1 MLGFVN
7 TNLPDTG
14 AIGLNLMG
22 GIGMFAV
29 SIYTIFM
36 GRYYDNIV
44 KEAGGSNAFAGQKV
58 LQTTLVIPIVLIVAF
73 AGLVIYMRSRNKTA
87 PLKTAA
93 V

>member
-7 TNLPDTG
+7 TNLPETG

-44 KEAGGSNAFAGQKV
+44 KAANGDNATAGPKI
-58 LQTTLVIPIVLIVAF
+58 LQATLVIPLVLILAF
-73 AGLVIYMRSRNKTA
+73 TGLVFYMRGKTKTTATYSR
-87 PLKTAA
+87 
-93 V
+93 